1 MENKAERADME
12 DKKTRRRGK
21 TIQRRRLTRA
31 RKTTKTRWRR
41 KIRWRSMRT
50 CQTVSVV
57 VGLCRTRR
65 HKTDQLIIK
74 ITKTVGPDLIFPK
87 KSATTVFEAKKLRQK
102 HRNLRH

>member
-1 MENKAERADME
+1 MESKAERADME

-57 VGLCRTRR
+57 VGLCRTRS

-74 ITKTVGPDLIFPK
+74 ITKTVGPGLIFPK
-87 KSATTVFEAKKLRQK
+87 KICDYSF
-102 HRNLRH
+102 